1 MRSRSLPKSLLSASV
16 VAALTC
22 TVAVP
27 VAHAASGSS
36 DFAGLSSRGTSSSSG
51 SSSSSSKSKSK
62 SSTSKETTQKRKW
75 VEVKP
80 PKKTASAPVRMPNG
94 TTVQIMGDV
103 LGPYS
108 AHTGFRSGDLGVM
121 APVGTN
127 GEFAMIFGDS
137 FRGNFGDDWMSPVGV
152 IAKMDENGYI
162 EIVRPIDN
170 SYRVD
175 DMISYH
181 HVNNLT
187 LIPSDVINID
197 GTLYMQGM
205 WNQGIGNVSGVQ
217 IWRSTDNG
225 ATWTSIASTGSDFLG
240 GMGQLISWEKGP
252 DGYIYTV
259 ATSFKRADP
268 VYLMRFKPQ
277 DIGNMGK
284 WQVYSPKKDK
294 WGSSAEPILDDVRAG
309 EMNLRYI
316 DGHWVLVMF
325 NQKTLSIEVRISDT
339 LDQDWSTVP
348 VAVIAQNGPWSTRQT
363 PENWSQPYG
372 GYIVPGSTIDNMDI
386 VVSQWKTDDNSRY
399 MSTQFNVKGLDKF
412 FGINTKKEE
421 KQEVLKVVEH
431 AATDTPDMQAED
443 AAVEARPEVFAP
455 DDNDG
460 TAPLRVAAIVLGLV
474 SSAVALPL
482 IQQQLRDLLQL

>member
-1 MRSRSLPKSLLSASV
+1 MRFSPRHLSLICAATASSLVMSGTVCVTASAESSLSSLSSSRSAPK
-16 VAALTC
+16 TF
-22 TVAVP
+22 TP
-27 VAHAASGSS
+27 
-36 DFAGLSSRGTSSSSG
+36 
-51 SSSSSSKSKSK
+51 
-62 SSTSKETTQKRKW
+62 
-75 VEVKP
+75 VKP
-80 PKKTASAPVRMPNG
+80 PEKRASEPVTMPDG
-94 TTVQIMGDV
+94 TTVQIMDDL
-103 LGPYS
+103 LGRYS
-108 AHTGFRSGDLGVM
+108 AHTGFREGDLGIM
-121 APVGTN
+121 APLTN
-127 GEFAMIFGDS
+127 SDEFALVFGDS
-137 FRGNFGDDWMSPVGV
+137 FRTSITKGKHQWLSPVGV
-152 IAKMDENGYI
+152 VAKRNEDGFI
-162 EIVRPIDN
+162 EIVRPLN
-170 SYRVD
+170 AGERVENLVTYYRAD
-175 DMISYH
+175 
-181 HVNNLT
+181 NLT

-205 WNQGIGNVSGVQ
+205 WNQGIGNVLRTQ
-217 IWRSTDNG
+217 IWKSTNNG
-225 ATWTSIASTGSDFLG
+225 KTWQSVAVTGADYID
-240 GMGQLISWEKGP
+240 GMGDLLTWEKGQ
-252 DGYIYTV
+252 DGYIYVMSTR
-259 ATSFKRADP
+259 FKREDS
-268 VYLMRFKPQ
+268 VFLSRFKPE
-277 DIGNMGK
+277 DIGDRYK
-284 WQVYSPKKDK
+284 WELYNASTGE
-294 WGSSAEPILDDVRAG
+294 WGNVASPILDSGVQAG

-348 VAVIAQNGPWSTRQT
+348 VAVIAQNGPWSARQT

-474 SSAVALPL
+474 AGAVALPL